1 MTLLDLI
8 AHYRALADDR
18 VKPYFI
24 EDGLLTFFANE
35 AQDQACRRARLIV
48 DASSDFLTIEVE
60 PGEPLVV
67 LDRRVLDVLRGDAEH
82 DERYTFLPPVSVA
95 FMDSH
100 YGQWQSDE
108 GMPQQIITNWQTGA
122 IRLHPAPN
130 VPIQLRLQVVRLP
143 LAPMQADTDEPEIRP
158 EHHPALVQWMLHRGF
173 SIPDSEQFDPGRAA
187 LALQQFQNEFG
198 ELHGARNE
206 AWMRDRLLCMPPS
219 IA

>member
-24 EDGLLTFFANE
+24 EDGLLTLFANE
-35 AQDQACRRARLIV
+35 AQEQACRRAQLIV
-48 DASSDFLTIEVE
+48 DASSDFLTIETE
-60 PGEPLVV
+60 PLEPLVM
-67 LDRRVLDVLRGDAEH
+67 LDKRVLDVLRVFVQDTPFGSLLPASTAMMDA
-82 DERYTFLPPVSVA
+82 
-95 FMDSH
+95 H
-100 YGQWQSDE
+100 YGQWHADR
-108 GMPQQIITNWQTGA
+108 GMPYYFVTNWQTGA
-122 IRLHPAPN
+122 IRLYPTPESRLS
-130 VPIQLRLQVVRLP
+130 IQLQVVRLP
-143 LAPMQADTDEPEIRP
+143 LAPMQADTDTPEIRT
-158 EHHPALVQWMLHRGF
+158 EYHHALVQWMLHRGF

-206 AWMRDRLLCMPPS
+206 KWMRDRLLCMPSP